1 MREGEARDGWTQG
14 CKSVAASGEISVQ
27 FADIEEA
34 AATVRRTAAN
44 VDLLLSDLRTML
56 RPIAAEWTGA
66 ASSNYQY
73 QQHIW
78 DLAAQ
83 DLHAVLLQIAA
94 ALENSHASY
103 TDTETSLHQLWGN

>member
-1 MREGEARDGWTQG
+1 M
-14 CKSVAASGEISVQ
+14 AANGEISVR

-44 VDLLLSDLRTML
+44 VDILLSDLRIML
-56 RPIAAEWTGA
+56 RPITAEWTGG

-73 QQHIW
+73 QQRAW
-78 DLAAQ
+78 DQAAQ
-83 DLHAVLLQIAA
+83 DLHSVMLQIAS

-103 TDTETSLHQLWGN
+103 TETETSLHQLWGNS

>member
-1 MREGEARDGWTQG
+1 
-14 CKSVAASGEISVQ
+14 VAASGEISVR
-27 FADIEEA
+27 FADVEEA
-34 AATVRRTAAN
+34 AAAVRRTAAN
-44 VDLLLSDLRTML
+44 VDMLLSDLRSML

-66 ASSNYQY
+66 ASGNYQY

-83 DLHAVLLQIAA
+83 DLHAVMLQIAA

-103 TDTETSLHQLWGN
+103 TEAETSLHQLWGNS